1 MMQAL
6 VWVGTALSLAG
17 IAGLFWCILLV
28 RRARRDGLDEAAM
41 RARLQRIVALNLGA
55 LAVSALGL
63 MVVVAGIVLG

>member
-1 MMQAL
+1 MQAL